1 MLCVRIHSTAT
12 LSTLIPLRAFIFTAA
27 RTTERMASHASN
39 TRFCSENSTMQ
50 SQEAHIQDAPSWSML
65 GAALVQGAA
74 ISAIGELTS
83 PAAVSIAV
91 VAAVVAAVLVAIAV
105 LALAESNESSGAV
118 PNIYISLNE
127 ATESQT
133 KVRKQLASV
142 GPMRWPLSCLPP
154 LS

>member
-1 MLCVRIHSTAT
+1 
-12 LSTLIPLRAFIFTAA
+12 
-27 RTTERMASHASN
+27 
-39 TRFCSENSTMQ
+39 MQ

-142 GPMRWPLSCLPP
+142 VPMRWPLSCLPP
-154 LS
+154 LSYIYMVVYYITISI